1 MISETLTRAEQIARL
16 NDRARQGLDRT
27 ALVNF
32 TRACLAEFCSDDTPN
47 GLLAQAEMMKAMRQH
62 AFVNDAHGERDFGQ
76 MTFRDMPV
84 WFKIDYYDLDL
95 EYGSE
100 DPLMPASRAGS
111 SPSCF
116 QATTDAPAPPR
127 HASRR
132 RCSGRDDRRT
142 PHRTRPRPQGRLAA
156 NTRADPPRPH
166 QRRRCAAPRAAPA
179 QSHDREI
186 GPDHDR
192 TDP

>member
-1 MISETLTRAEQIARL
+1 MDVREIGRTDLLGQPARDSTCLPCRDRRTSDEGAAPVGARRAAGIMP
-16 NDRARQGLDRT
+16 DRARQGLDRT

-95 EYGSE
+95 EYGSK
-100 DPLMPASRAGS
+100 DPSDASITRRVITIML
-111 SPSCF
+111 PS
-116 QATTDAPAPPR
+116 DY
-127 HASRR
+127 
-132 RCSGRDDRRT
+132 
-142 PHRTRPRPQGRLAA
+142 
-156 NTRADPPRPH
+156 
-166 QRRRCAAPRAAPA
+166 
-179 QSHDREI
+179 
-186 GPDHDR
+186 
-192 TDP
+192 

>member
-100 DPLMPASRAGS
+100 DPSDASITRTLARIRLALTSAEGA
-111 SPSCF
+111 
-116 QATTDAPAPPR
+116 QR
-127 HASRR
+127 HALHRR
-132 RCSGRDDRRT
+132 KRMTERS
-142 PHRTRPRPQGRLAA
+142 
-156 NTRADPPRPH
+156 
-166 QRRRCAAPRAAPA
+166 A
-179 QSHDREI
+179 QTTIGQIHD
-186 GPDHDR
+186 
-192 TDP
+192 